1 MRQIIILQGYSRGTI
16 LSQAFSR
23 NRICLALFFVH
34 GACKR
39 FPELTFAVPYSRSSS
54 PGSIFF
60 KINRLMTQGLLYTIG
75 QAFVSSIQDFR
86 KQISQ
91 QFDIVAGYLGIY
103 SNSFFSSNKFI
114 FSPHLHL
121 KEALKILEYVKV

>member
-1 MRQIIILQGYSRGTI
+1 
-16 LSQAFSR
+16 
-23 NRICLALFFVH
+23 
-34 GACKR
+34 
-39 FPELTFAVPYSRSSS
+39 
-54 PGSIFF
+54 
-60 KINRLMTQGLLYTIG
+60 MTQGLLYTIG